1 MRHPVAASARRPRH
15 PALAI
20 GLGGLV
26 LSGIGFVIA
35 PRQAYASWLA
45 ALAAGLSLVLGVL
58 LLIAITSVA
67 GGRWFDPLR
76 GVALDV
82 AATVPLFA
90 LLFLVLVPG
99 LGTIY
104 PWVHAPAPANAAWL
118 SVPWFLARAVLYF
131 AIWTGVGLTLRR
143 WARAAGSTAGAP
155 PSARERGLAAAALPA
170 LGLSLTFAAFDWIMP
185 LAPHWASTAFGVYW
199 FAGGFL
205 AALAQMALVAVA
217 RARVAGE
224 TRLSPGLGYGLGA
237 LMLTFAIFWAYIAYS
252 QFFIIWIADVPSE
265 AAWYL
270 PRSRGSWGGLALL
283 LLAGQFVVPLLL
295 LLFRAAKR
303 SVRVTGLVALWLLVM
318 HYLDNYWLVLP
329 AVHPDGAHLSWLD
342 LSALAAVAGTA
353 AAWIQRLGGPL
364 GERAVR

>member
-1 MRHPVAASARRPRH
+1 MSHALAASARRPRH

-20 GLGGLV
+20 GLLGV
-26 LSGIGFVIA
+26 VVSGIGFVIA

-58 LLIAITSVA
+58 LLVAITSVA

-76 GVALDV
+76 GAALDV
-82 AATVPLFA
+82 AGTLPLFA
-90 LLFLVLVPG
+90 LLFLLLVPG
-99 LGTIY
+99 LGTLY
-104 PWVHAPAPANAAWL
+104 PWVHAQRQANGAWL

-143 WARAAGSTAGAP
+143 WARAAGSTSVAA
-155 PSARERGLAAAALPA
+155 PSARERSLAAAALPA
-170 LGLSLTFAAFDWIMP
+170 LGLTLTFAAFDWLMP
-185 LAPHWASTAFGVYW
+185 LAPDWGSTAFGVYW

-217 RARVAGE
+217 RARAAGE

-252 QFFIIWIADVPSE
+252 QFFIIWIADVPAE

-283 LLAGQFVVPLLL
+283 LLAGQFVVPLLF
-295 LLFRAAKR
+295 LLFRAAKL
-303 SVRVTGLVALWLLVM
+303 SARVTGLVALWLLIM
-318 HYLDNYWLVLP
+318 HYLDTYWLVLP
-329 AVHPDGAHLSWLD
+329 AVHPDGAHISWLD
-342 LSALAAVAGTA
+342 VSAVVAVAGTS

-364 GERAVR
+364 GGRATG